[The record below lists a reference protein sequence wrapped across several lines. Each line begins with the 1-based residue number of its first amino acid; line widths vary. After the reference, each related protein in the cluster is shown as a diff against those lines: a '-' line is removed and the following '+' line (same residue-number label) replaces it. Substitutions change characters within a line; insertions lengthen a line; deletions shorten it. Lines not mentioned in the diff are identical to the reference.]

1 MEVQLNEWLECP
13 TREYRTVPTPYAMA
27 WDTEWPIPAPE
38 VVRAALKAP
47 LAGLWVDHVPT
58 GAELTAMMLLYRQ
71 EPETAWSNPLATGD
85 WDSYPYT
92 WLGGHPEE
100 RSPQMVMP
108 DAWFDH
114 AAARQA
120 PPALEWYEPK
130 PRQSVNTVIGLGL
143 SGSGHK
149 EEALVLPA
157 LWRRGLLIDA
167 EERTL
172 ANHVLGNASAMLWYQ
187 IILDEG
193 WTVRRAAQV
202 QREGGTVKGELCQLT
217 NMWAKPPNG
226 TPPQRNSAPETT
238 WEIHDRCYGQTAD
251 EGPWPMRLT
260 EEIAARQGYR
270 RVE

>member
-1 MEVQLNEWLECP
+1 
-13 TREYRTVPTPYAMA
+13 
-27 WDTEWPIPAPE
+27 
-38 VVRAALKAP
+38 
-47 LAGLWVDHVPT
+47 
-58 GAELTAMMLLYRQ
+58 
-71 EPETAWSNPLATGD
+71 
-85 WDSYPYT
+85 
-92 WLGGHPEE
+92 
-100 RSPQMVMP
+100 MVMP

-114 AAARQA
+114 AAARQT
-120 PPALEWYEPK
+120 PPTLEWYEPK

-202 QREGGTVKGELCQLT
+202 LREAGTVKGELCQLT

-260 EEIAARQGYR
+260 EEIAATQGYR